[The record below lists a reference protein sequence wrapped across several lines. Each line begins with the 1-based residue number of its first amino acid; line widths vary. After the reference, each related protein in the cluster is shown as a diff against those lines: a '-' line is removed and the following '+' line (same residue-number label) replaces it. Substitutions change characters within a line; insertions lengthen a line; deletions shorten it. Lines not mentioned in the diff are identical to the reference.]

1 MCHNLHH
8 IIMAE
13 TPSTPSPES
22 WTSPRSIARLVMAFL
37 LAEAIWASLVSLT
50 NNLVLPLLA
59 GAMGGDPASP
69 LSLGKTNINV
79 AGLFSSGLELCFA
92 GLVAVI
98 LGFWPQRR
106 VKVVRRNVR
115 VNPAAA
121 PATMPKAALTAQ
133 ADGSAPPA
141 KVAVEPIA
149 AAAKPAAP
157 SAPAQP
163 AKPKH
168 PRDVFYNIVGEPI
181 SPTEDE

>member
-1 MCHNLHH
+1 MD
-8 IIMAE
+8 E
-13 TPSTPSPES
+13 TSSIPAPES
-22 WTSPRSIARLVMAFL
+22 WTSPRSIVRLVMAFL

-69 LSLGKTNINV
+69 LSLGKANINV

-92 GLVAVI
+92 GLVAVV

-106 VKVVRRNVR
+106 IKVVRRTVR

-121 PATMPKAALTAQ
+121 PAIMPKAASTAQ
-133 ADGSAPPA
+133 ADGSAPQA
-141 KVAVEPIA
+141 KAAVEPIA
-149 AAAKPAAP
+149 AAAKPVAQ

-163 AKPKH
+163 AKPK
-168 PRDVFYNIVGEPI
+168 PPKDVFYNIVGEPI
-181 SPTEDE
+181 SPTEDD